1 MSFQDAKPTMAA
13 SAKGIAVSA
22 MDLHSYD
29 FGRRCNFFCRCGHGG
44 WRPAPYP
51 VNGRDKQGG
60 STMPDDADTRAVV
73 ITEVDDILLMR
84 LNRPRVKN
92 ALNRDALRLL
102 VDGYTTLS
110 NSTRL
115 RCGVVCG
122 EGDVFCAGLDLA
134 DVIPASIA
142 EGAASYLKPGQCD
155 PFGIYGP
162 PCAKPVITAVHG
174 RCYTAGLELVLAAD
188 MCVAAK
194 GTLFSQQETTRG
206 IFPLGGATIRLPM
219 AIGWGGA
226 MHCILAGGGFGAE
239 DAHRW
244 GFVQMLT
251 EPGAQLDAALS
262 LARKV
267 AQCAPLAVQAALA
280 NARLAQTDG
289 IRAAVEHVRTEGR
302 RVALSA
308 DAREGMMSMMERR
321 AAKFVGN

>member
-1 MSFQDAKPTMAA
+1 MIPNDAGTP
-13 SAKGIAVSA
+13 AVI
-22 MDLHSYD
+22 
-29 FGRRCNFFCRCGHGG
+29 
-44 WRPAPYP
+44 
-51 VNGRDKQGG
+51 
-60 STMPDDADTRAVV
+60 

-84 LNRPRVKN
+84 VNRPRVKN

-110 NSTRL
+110 NSNRL

-134 DVIPASIA
+134 DVMPASIA

-155 PFGIYGP
+155 PFGMYGP

-174 RCYTAGLELVLAAD
+174 RCYTAGLELALAAD

-194 GTLFSQQETTRG
+194 GTLFSQQETSRG
-206 IFPLGGATIRLPM
+206 IVPLGGATIRLPM

-226 MHCILAGGGFGAE
+226 MHCILAGGGFNAE

-244 GFVQMLT
+244 GLVQMLT
-251 EPGAQLDAALS
+251 EPGAQLDAALG

-267 AQCAPLAVQAALA
+267 ALCAPLAVLAALA

-289 IRAAVEHVRTEGR
+289 VRAAVEHIRTEGR

-321 AAKFVGN
+321 AAKFVGS

>member
-1 MSFQDAKPTMAA
+1 
-13 SAKGIAVSA
+13 
-22 MDLHSYD
+22 
-29 FGRRCNFFCRCGHGG
+29 
-44 WRPAPYP
+44 
-51 VNGRDKQGG
+51 
-60 STMPDDADTRAVV
+60 MPDDADTRAVV

-84 LNRPRVKN
+84 VNRPRVRN

-102 VDGYTTLS
+102 VEGYTTLS
-110 NSTRL
+110 NSNRL

-134 DVIPASIA
+134 DVMPASIA

-155 PFGIYGP
+155 PFGMYGP

-174 RCYTAGLELVLAAD
+174 RCYTAGLELALAAD

-219 AIGWGGA
+219 AIGWGAA
-226 MHCILAGGGFGAE
+226 MHCILAGGGFSAE

-251 EPGAQLDAALS
+251 EPGAQLDARWTWLERSPSVRRLPFRRRSPTPGWRRRTAF
-262 LARKV
+262 
-267 AQCAPLAVQAALA
+267 APQSSIS
-280 NARLAQTDG
+280 G
-289 IRAAVEHVRTEGR
+289 PRAGGLHCRPMP
-302 RVALSA
+302 
-308 DAREGMMSMMERR
+308 ARE
-321 AAKFVGN
+321 